1 MKCPKC
7 GTELPDDAKICTNC
21 GKNLSGEV
29 LTSDGI
35 SKEEWKT
42 QNYATKQIINEENN
56 GYSVTSLVL
65 GLASIVCFFMNW
77 LLAIICSIT
86 AIIFGAIG
94 RKKAAKGMG
103 TAGMVIGIIVTA
115 LIVILFIFTMIFA
128 ASIVGTAIKS
138 IN

>member
-1 MKCPKC
+1 MH
-7 GTELPDDAKICTNC
+7 IIYYNIV
-21 GKNLSGEV
+21 SGEQ
-29 LTSDGI
+29 
-35 SKEEWKT
+35 KT
-42 QNYATKQIINEENN
+42 MLINFRFKNFKSFYGENQLSLQ
-56 GYSVTSLVL
+56 SVKDDELQEINTFFVDESL
-65 GLASIVCFFMNW
+65 FNKDEPNE
-77 LLAIICSIT
+77 LLKS

>member
-7 GTELPDDAKICTNC
+7 GTELPDDAQICTNC
-21 GKNLSGEV
+21 GKHLSGEV
-29 LTSDGI
+29 LTSEVI

-42 QNYATKQIINEENN
+42 QNYTTNQIKNEENN

-65 GLASIVCFFMNW
+65 GLASIVCFFMNL
-77 LLAIICSIT
+77 LLAIICSVT

-115 LIVILFIFTMIFA
+115 LIIIVFVLTMILTV
-128 ASIVGTAIKS
+128 SIVGSAIKS
-138 IN
+138 IY

>member
-42 QNYATKQIINEENN
+42 QNYATNQIINEENN

-94 RKKAAKGMG
+94 RKKGSKGIG
-103 TAGMVIGIIVTA
+103 TAGMVIGIIVTI
-115 LIVILFIFTMIFA
+115 LIVVMFIFTFILA
-128 ASIVGTAIKS
+128 ASIVGSAIQS
-138 IN
+138 VN